1 MIVTRLLLTR
11 LLVVVALV
19 WSAFSVFNLYYFP
32 LVLLQLSVIWISYFL
47 LKPKETQVVS
57 KGVSK
62 PAVTIAPKASIA
74 EKQNPNILPPL
85 NRPSMFSNA
94 GSTPSWINHGML
106 VQFKAA
112 VMLSAIENYNLPVPF
127 VAETVADDNFVK
139 RILWVAA
146 ELERSGRSFD
156 DQASQA
162 ALRVKMQ
169 WGKLSPQEKERFESD
184 QNQLQN
190 IY

>member
-1 MIVTRLLLTR
+1 
-11 LLVVVALV
+11 
-19 WSAFSVFNLYYFP
+19 
-32 LVLLQLSVIWISYFL
+32 
-47 LKPKETQVVS
+47 
-57 KGVSK
+57 
-62 PAVTIAPKASIA
+62 
-74 EKQNPNILPPL
+74 
-85 NRPSMFSNA
+85 
-94 GSTPSWINHGML
+94 ML

-127 VAETVADDNFVK
+127 VAETVADDNFLK

-156 DQASQA
+156 DQSSQA

-184 QNQLQN
+184 QNQL
-190 IY
+190 